1 MIVVARLSEISHVCM
16 LVGLYNVE
24 IISRVAYYMFW
35 ESPKVERFLWF
46 QTIEGVKKITIKAK
60 LTTAGDILP
69 V

>member
-1 MIVVARLSEISHVCM
+1 M